1 MMATSIDSIE
11 RLKTIFSTQKL
22 AVLATQEIEGPYL
35 SLMALA
41 WTEDLSHIMIATRK
55 GTRKYSNIM
64 KSPQV
69 ALLID
74 NRSVRGEDF
83 QNTMAVTAL
92 GEVMKPALSETDFL
106 TSIFLGRHPDLELF
120 VRSPECVVL
129 KVQIKKYII
138 ISRFE
143 EAEEL
148 LMG

>member
-1 MMATSIDSIE
+1 MATSIDSIE
-11 RLKTIFSTQKL
+11 RLKTFFSTQKT
-22 AVLATQEIEGPYL
+22 AVLATQEMEGPYL

-41 WTEDLSHIMIATRK
+41 WTEDLSHIIIATRK

-74 NRSVRGEDF
+74 NRSIQGEDF

-92 GEVMKPALSETDFL
+92 GKVMKPASSEIDFL
-106 TSIFLGRHPDLELF
+106 TSLFLGRHPDLESF
-120 VRSPECVVL
+120 VRFPECVLL

-138 ISRFE
+138 ISHFE

-148 LMG
+148 LVG